1 MIFPRLKFWS
11 SDSGGESGP
20 DLIHRSL
27 ENRQHR
33 LCAGISVDEKFQKIN
48 GCLAVLKGRGRF
60 SRLKYAT
67 GASVELSASL
77 QKGCEEIARSERPN
91 TFDLQFLLRDLADAQ
106 TLVIE
111 QLKQNAGKYVDR
123 VLAISVA
130 DPGLWFSDF
139 DNKPLYLPMCDPTTI
154 AESTGIAVIDALPQ
168 RDLAVGGKGRPLA
181 ALPLWMILADR
192 NSKIADTD
200 CVLVDL
206 TKQTPETF
214 WLPAS
219 DGLDAEV
226 PTIKWQVADADLT
239 DDQVVRQAAQAYP
252 QARLFVHSDES
263 QRAGESELSIGANLK
278 FERLDAVIGKTIN
291 LEALVAAILGMFHID
306 QLPGNLP
313 RLTGATS
320 QRILGRLTPGRPSN
334 WRQLIRAMAQYHPA
348 PMKLKDAI

>member
-11 SDSGGESGP
+11 SESAAESGP

-33 LCAGISVDEKFQKIN
+33 LCAGISVDEKFQNIH

-67 GASVELSASL
+67 GASVELPASL
-77 QKGCEEIARSERPN
+77 QKSCLEISSSESPN

-130 DPGLWFSDF
+130 DPGLWFTDF
-139 DNKPLYLPMCDPTTI
+139 DGKPLYLPMCDPTTI

-168 RDLAVGGKGRPLA
+168 RDLTVGGTGRPLA
-181 ALPLWMILADR
+181 ALPLWLILADR
-192 NSKIADTD
+192 NPKIADTD
-200 CVLVDL
+200 CLLVDL

-226 PTIKWQVADADLT
+226 PPIKWQVANANLT
-239 DDQVVRQAAQAYP
+239 DDQIVRRARQTHP
-252 QARLFVHSDES
+252 KARLFVHFNES
-263 QRAGESELSIGANLK
+263 QSTGEGGPTVGTDLK
-278 FERLDAVIGKTIN
+278 FERLDSVIGDTIN

-334 WRQLIRAMAQYHPA
+334 WRQLIRAMET
-348 PMKLKDAI
+348 

>member
-1 MIFPRLKFWS
+1 MTFPFLKFWS
-11 SDSGGESGP
+11 SETDESGP

-33 LCAGISVDEKFQKIN
+33 LCAGISVDASFEKVH
-48 GCLAVLKGRGRF
+48 GCLAVLKGRGKF

-67 GASVELSASL
+67 GASLELSASL
-77 QKGCEEIARSERPN
+77 QKDCLEVCRRAAPN
-91 TFDLQFLLRDLADAQ
+91 VFDLQFLLRDLADAQ

-111 QLKQNAGKYVDR
+111 QLKQEAGKYVDR

-139 DNKPLYLPMCDPTTI
+139 DDKQLYLPMCDPTTI
-154 AESTGIAVIDALPQ
+154 AEATGITVIDALPK
-168 RDLAVGGKGRPLA
+168 RDLAVGGSGHPLA

-192 NSKIADTD
+192 NSKIAETD
-200 CVLVDL
+200 CVLLDL
-206 TKQTPETF
+206 TKQRPETF

-219 DGLDAEV
+219 DGLDAEL
-226 PTIKWQVADADLT
+226 PAIKWEVADPNFTLDDLVQRVART
-239 DDQVVRQAAQAYP
+239 NPRASLFIHSHESDQINGD
-252 QARLFVHSDES
+252 RLNVSFD
-263 QRAGESELSIGANLK
+263 
-278 FERLDAVIGKTIN
+278 RLDNVIGRSIN

-306 QLPGNLP
+306 QLPSNLP
-313 RLTGATS
+313 SLTGANS

-334 WRQLIRAMAQYHPA
+334 WRQLIRAMAQHHPA